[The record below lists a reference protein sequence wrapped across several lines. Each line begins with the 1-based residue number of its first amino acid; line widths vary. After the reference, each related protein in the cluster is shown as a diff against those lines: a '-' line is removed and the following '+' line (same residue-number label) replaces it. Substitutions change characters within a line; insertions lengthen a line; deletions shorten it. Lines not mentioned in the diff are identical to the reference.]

1 MNFAGLKNYWKLRKQ
16 RDHLKALVHHAHSLR
31 CMREDVMSSRDL
43 AALNQDMDA
52 AVQAQKSGDE
62 AARTAAADALGNRID
77 ALTPRCVS
85 PEWRENFEALVVAL
99 GVAMAFRAY
108 FYQPFQIPTGS
119 MQPTLYGISSRD
131 QAGERP
137 CDRPL
142 AKIPNW
148 LWTGEWYQNVAMTR
162 PGRVAV
168 LHDDRNPGYTTL
180 VCGRWAGEMPQDG
193 CRPDSLAVGWAKK
206 LVAVAGVQLFDRGYD
221 FLSVPNDVVNR
232 HAGFLGASFRMPEA
246 AARELA
252 KRLREK
258 ASMLEYISAAGRTD
272 EMIIT
277 ELNQERPL
285 VLELLRAWDRG
296 HGAFILDPAEASVLE
311 QVYFLGKTRAASTQE
326 MQDACRRL
334 AQLFGGWAAAV
345 EQRNAKAQTVPWAVL
360 VCNLGVDLP
369 AGTTLWSGVVTT
381 GDFVFVNRWSWNFRR
396 PRRGEVMVFATTGI
410 NGITPGTHYIKRMCG
425 LPNEVLSIDPPNLL
439 IDGEVVRT
447 PHAIA
452 RVAGREKLASW
463 ADPYAGYSVIG
474 DRGAPEGNEHPLR
487 RAGDFISLG
496 ADEYFAMGDNTGS
509 SYDSRYWGPVP
520 ERNLIGP
527 GAMVYWPFASPR
539 WGRIE

>member
-1 MNFAGLKNYWKLRKQ
+1 MNFAGLKNYWKRRKQ

-31 CMREDVMSSRDL
+31 CMREDVMPAADL
-43 AALNQDMDA
+43 AALNKDMDA

-62 AARTAAADALGNRID
+62 ASMTAAAAALGNRID

-131 QAGERP
+131 QVGERP

-142 AKIPNW
+142 VKIPNW
-148 LWTGEWYQNVAMTR
+148 LWSGEWYQNVVMTR

-168 LHDDRNPGYTTL
+168 LYSDERNPGFATL
-180 VCGRWAGEMPQDG
+180 ICGRWTGALPQDCG
-193 CRPDSLAVGWAKK
+193 RPDSLMVTWAKR
-206 LVAVAGVQLFDRGYD
+206 LGAHAGMHLFDSGYD
-221 FLSVPNDVVNR
+221 ILFIPKDVFNR
-232 HAGFLGASFRMPEA
+232 HAGFFGPAFRPPEST
-246 AARELA
+246 ARELA
-252 KRLREK
+252 KNLRDESEK
-258 ASMLEYISAAGRTD
+258 LEYAATTGRSNEMMFVMARRSKMLVCALLQARESGSFSFRPEESA
-272 EMIIT
+272 
-277 ELNQERPL
+277 
-285 VLELLRAWDRG
+285 
-296 HGAFILDPAEASVLE
+296 VLE
-311 QVYFLGKTRAASTQE
+311 QVYFMGEKKVSAQE
-326 MQDACRRL
+326 MQETCRRL
-334 AQLFGGWAAAV
+334 SQLFGGWAAAA
-345 EQRNAKAQTVPWAVL
+345 EQRDAKAQTVPWAVL

-452 RVAGREKLASW
+452 RVAGREKLALW
-463 ADPYAGYSVIG
+463 ADPYAGYQVIG
-474 DRGAPEGNEHPLR
+474 DRGAPEYNEHPLR

-496 ADEYFAMGDNTGS
+496 ANEYFAMGDNTGS
-509 SYDSRYWGPVP
+509 SFDSRYWGPVP

-527 GAMVYWPFASPR
+527 GAMVYWPFASLR